1 MLHIGID
8 CHVHTQFSGHAY
20 CTVRDN
26 VIEAAER
33 GLEGIGIADHFGA
46 SFVGLRPADLEN
58 PALTFNALGHFLN
71 MNVLPERWRGVRVL
85 RSVEVDI
92 VDANGR
98 LFGQDHR
105 WGDVSLCDA
114 IFAKADY
121 AIASV
126 HPSGDTPDYTKAEG
140 TRLYCR
146 ALEQPKVMM
155 LGHIGRSGVP
165 FEIDEV
171 LTTAKKLGKMI
182 EINEHS
188 FSFPGHN
195 ADLCRRIAIRCAE
208 LGVWIAVN
216 SDAHCSAYVGLR
228 PLATAMLEEIGFP
241 PQLIANENLE
251 RFLAVIRA

>member
-1 MLHIGID
+1 MLRIGVD

-46 SFVGLRPADLEN
+46 PFIGLSPADLEDSN
-58 PALTFNALGHFLN
+58 LTFSALGHFLN
-71 MNVLPERWRGVRVL
+71 MNVLPETWHGVRVL
-85 RSVEVDI
+85 PSVEVDI
-92 VDANGR
+92 VDAQGH
-98 LFGQDHR
+98 LFGQNYR
-105 WGDVSLCDA
+105 WGDVSLCEA

-140 TRLYCR
+140 TRLYCG
-146 ALEQPKVMM
+146 ALKQPKVMI

-171 LTTAKKLGKMI
+171 LTTAKRLGKII

-208 LGVWIAVN
+208 LGVWIAVD
-216 SDAHCSAYVGLR
+216 SDAHCSAYVGHR
-228 PLATAMLEEIGFP
+228 PKAIDMLEEIDFP
-241 PQLIANENLE
+241 TELIANASLE
-251 RFLAVIRA
+251 RFLTVIGC